1 MWNCWRNE
9 NWQGK
14 QKYAETASSSVTSC
28 TINQTWSD
36 LGSNMDYRG
45 EKLATK
51 RLSRPYHSSG
61 CQSPASH
68 SGGPGSVLDQVVC
81 CLPWTKWHWGR
92 FPLPSVIHISCHL
105 GWYKK
110 LNCGRCIEWTEVS
123 PRNLSSGKA
132 DLSYD
137 YLLRLWPG
145 LIWAEAP
152 AVLTGERHSPE
163 RVLRLSASWR
173 RLQNKENTSLN

>member
-14 QKYAETASSSVTSC
+14 PKCAETASPGVTSC
-28 TINQTWSD
+28 TINQTWPD
-36 LGSNMDYRG
+36 LGSTTDYRG

-81 CLPWTKWHWGR
+81 CLPWTEWHWGR
-92 FPLPSVIHISCHL
+92 FPLPSVIPPTSPHSHIM
-105 GWYKK
+105 
-110 LNCGRCIEWTEVS
+110 
-123 PRNLSSGKA
+123 SSGLVQKTELWSGFQV
-132 DLSYD
+132 DWSLTPPPE
-137 YLLRLWPG
+137 LRQGRSKLWLG
-145 LIWAEAP
+145 AC
-152 AVLTGERHSPE
+152 
-163 RVLRLSASWR
+163 
-173 RLQNKENTSLN
+173 